1 MPEASHH
8 PAQAGSIDLHAH
20 TNESD
25 GSLTPEELVREAR
38 QAGLAALAITDH
50 DTFSGY
56 EKALPFARRLN
67 FDLVRGIE
75 LNSRLECNGNP
86 TRWAHILAFFP
97 FGDPSKEFEE
107 WLETQREDRRD
118 RNKRLIASLSRQGVD
133 ITLEEVEAAGK
144 SLTSRPHF
152 AKVLV
157 EKGYASSHDD
167 AFERY
172 IGEDAPAFVERQNP
186 ATEQVIQLIRA
197 GGGIP
202 VVAHPVRLMLPHDEV
217 ERDVLLRLKKAGL
230 LGLEVYHSEH
240 SPELQRYYL
249 NLANELELLP
259 SGGSDFHGAAKPDTK
274 LGSGRNGNVRVP
286 FAFLQNIRSRRDE
299 FFPPAK

>member
-1 MPEASHH
+1 VSEASQRTK
-8 PAQAGSIDLHAH
+8 QAGSIDLHTH

-25 GSLTPEELVREAR
+25 GSLNPEELVQAAT

-50 DTFSGY
+50 DTFAGY
-56 EKALPFARRLN
+56 EKALHFARRIN

-75 LNSRLECNGNP
+75 LSSRLDLNGNP

-97 FGDPSKEFEE
+97 FGEPSKDFEA

-118 RNKRLIASLSRQGVD
+118 RNKRLIASLARQGVD
-133 ITLEEVEAAGK
+133 ITLEEVEAAGR

-186 ATEQVIQLIRA
+186 ATETVIQLIRS

-202 VVAHPVRLMLPHDEV
+202 VVAHPVRLMLPHDAV
-217 ERDVLLRLKKAGL
+217 ERDVLLRLKQAGL

-240 SPELQRYYL
+240 SPELQRYYVD
-249 NLANELELLP
+249 LAAELGLLP

-274 LGSGRNGNVRVP
+274 LGSGRNGNIRVP
-286 FAFLQNIRSRRDE
+286 FEFLENMRALRQE
-299 FFPPAK
+299 FFPTVH